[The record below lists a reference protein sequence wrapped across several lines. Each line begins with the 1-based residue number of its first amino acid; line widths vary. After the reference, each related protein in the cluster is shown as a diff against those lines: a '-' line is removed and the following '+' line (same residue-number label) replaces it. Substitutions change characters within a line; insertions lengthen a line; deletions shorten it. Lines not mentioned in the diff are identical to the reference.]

1 MPTKR
6 STRLREDSGVRP
18 GREPPRPL
26 RALARVLGW
35 LSRVEVIVGLAL
47 ALLITFAVAFS
58 LGTDR

>member
-1 MPTKR
+1 M
-6 STRLREDSGVRP
+6 RP